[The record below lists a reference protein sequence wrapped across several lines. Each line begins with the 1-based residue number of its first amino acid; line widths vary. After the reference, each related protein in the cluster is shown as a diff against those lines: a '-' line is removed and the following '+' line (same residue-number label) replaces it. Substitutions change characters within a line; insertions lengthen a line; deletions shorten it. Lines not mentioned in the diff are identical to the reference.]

1 MEQCE
6 KVVTSALDMLTHLC
20 STVVPFSY
28 PRCSSLST
36 LTSWTDQSNG
46 GKTHHSR
53 KVLFSLFFLWH
64 FQSTIRNI
72 DKVNS
77 ILPYILYPYLCSYFS
92 GIAVSLFILPQS
104 IFHYQNIPEKKN
116 YTSIPTSIA
125 PFPQTAQTHQLRS
138 FFLAQL
144 SVLLPDLRFFCSL
157 TLCYQ
162 YQDER

>member
-6 KVVTSALDMLTHLC
+6 KVVTSALDMLTHLR

-104 IFHYQNIPEKKN
+104 NFHYQNIPEKK
-116 YTSIPTSIA
+116 TTL
-125 PFPQTAQTHQLRS
+125 PFPLPLLHSHRQPRPINLDPFSLLNFQCY
-138 FFLAQL
+138 FLIFVS
-144 SVLLPDLRFFCSL
+144 SVV
-157 TLCYQ
+157 
-162 YQDER
+162 

>member
-6 KVVTSALDMLTHLC
+6 KVVTSALDMLTHLG

-77 ILPYILYPYLCSYFS
+77 ILSYILYPYLCSYFS
-92 GIAVSLFILPQS
+92 GMAVFLFILPQS
-104 IFHYQNIPEKKN
+104 IFHYQNIPEKN
-116 YTSIPTSIA
+116 LHFHSHFHCSIPIDSPDPSTQILFPCSTFSVTS
-125 PFPQTAQTHQLRS
+125 
-138 FFLAQL
+138 
-144 SVLLPDLRFFCSL
+144 
-157 TLCYQ
+157 
-162 YQDER
+162 